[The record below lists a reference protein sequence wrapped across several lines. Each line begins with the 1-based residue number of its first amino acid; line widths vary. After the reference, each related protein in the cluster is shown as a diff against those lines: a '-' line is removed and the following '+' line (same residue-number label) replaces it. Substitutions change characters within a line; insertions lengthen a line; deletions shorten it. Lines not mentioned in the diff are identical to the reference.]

1 MTFPV
6 GRANQSPSQALITL
20 QATLLAEAQLLS
32 DLTGA
37 GDLLLVGGE
46 LAVRVWRL
54 ESFVSNR

>member
-6 GRANQSPSQALITL
+6 GRANQSPWQALITL
-20 QATLLAEAQLLS
+20 QAILLAEAQLLS

>member
-6 GRANQSPSQALITL
+6 GRANQSPWQALITL
-20 QATLLAEAQLLS
+20 QAILLAEAQLLS

-46 LAVRVWRL
+46 LAA
-54 ESFVSNR
+54 